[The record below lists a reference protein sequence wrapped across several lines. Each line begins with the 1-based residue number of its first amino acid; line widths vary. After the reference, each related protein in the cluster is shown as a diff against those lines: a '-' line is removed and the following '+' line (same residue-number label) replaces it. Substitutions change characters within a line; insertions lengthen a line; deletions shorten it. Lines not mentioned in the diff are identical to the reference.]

1 MKPRLA
7 RTTRVPPHDLRPI
20 VEFYP
25 LAPIP
30 SAKGARTELFDFS
43 STTGKVLR
51 KALEQARGIYIFY
64 NSQCRAI
71 YLGKANPMNLWYEM
85 KSAFNRRRKTQIVRK
100 VNHVVSKE
108 LFQFAYEKH
117 RRKSRLGK

>member
-85 KSAFNRRRKTQIVRK
+85 KSAFNRRG
-100 VNHVVSKE
+100 
-108 LFQFAYEKH
+108 A
-117 RRKSRLGK
+117 GKLNTAISE